1 MALAN
6 AGWWRFTAPFLLGN
20 FQLLQ
25 SFEALFEA
33 LQGTSFLFLRFLG
46 VEGDLV

>member
-1 MALAN
+1 MAPAN

-25 SFEALFEA
+25 NFKTLFEA
-33 LQGTSFLFLRFLG
+33 LQGTNFLFLRFLG
-46 VEGDLV
+46 VEGDLI